1 MLIEADKR
9 YHTFWWNE
17 FFYQL
22 NRILFRNRVSPDI
35 IQKVIR
41 IHALKFKNIY
51 SEA

>member
-17 FFYQL
+17 NFYEL
-22 NRILFRNRVSPDI
+22 NRILFRNRVSPYV

-41 IHALKFKNIY
+41 IHTLRFKKIY